1 MSSASLDK
9 LYADL
14 LDKQNKAHSGLP
26 PVEQWH
32 PTLNGD
38 IDIRIA
44 RDGTWYHEGVAFTR
58 APLIKLFASILK
70 REGDDYFLVTPAE
83 KWRVTV
89 DDAPLHVIAVERA
102 QRSQQQALVFT
113 TMTGDIVVASGE
125 HPIRVV
131 VDADSGEPSPYLLV
145 RNQLEGL
152 ISRAVYYELAEML
165 EERWIGGA
173 SVFGVSSMG
182 EFFPLS

>member
-1 MSSASLDK
+1 MTASSLDQ

-14 LDKQNKAHSGLP
+14 LAKQIKDQSGLP

-32 PTLNGD
+32 PPLSGD

-44 RDGTWYHEGVAFTR
+44 RDGTWYHEGVAFKR
-58 APLIKLFASILK
+58 AALVKLFASILK
-70 REGDDYFLVTPAE
+70 REGDDYFLVTPQE

-89 DDAPLHVIAVERA
+89 DDVPLHVIAVERT
-102 QRSQQQALVFT
+102 QRSQHQALMFT
-113 TMTGDIVVASGE
+113 TMTGDTVVASRE
-125 HPIRVV
+125 HPIRVA
-131 VDADSGEPSPYLLV
+131 VDVDSGEPSPYLLV

-165 EERWIGGA
+165 EERQINSA
-173 SVFGVSSMG
+173 PVFGVSSMG